1 VKLRNVVRRS
11 YLAKVNPITIN
22 FDKVKME
29 IKRKIELIKSYRSKN
44 GNVKFRLKNSNYETL
59 SSNKNGGG
67 DSKPYY
73 SFFEEQEKLNKN
85 KYREDLKEKNYDE
98 ELLSQKESEYFEDE
112 SEDDYEERVKNYYKN
127 KKVSSLSKY
136 KNDKDD
142 SDDSD
147 GDVEIYG
154 NKFRRKISD
163 KILNKYNR
171 KKELY
176 NDDLDEYSEQNY
188 DDDLEN
194 EDRIV
199 RKKSNNKTVKNQRI
213 RYLEEDEDF
222 LDNRG
227 DEIDRYKYSPAI
239 INIKNI
245 YPVRGGCGE
254 KINMVKKILLENQ
267 ELNSINLKKI
277 QNLMRQISQGRI
289 DSKINIKMKIE
300 ELKNLNLEI
309 LKKKRNGEDSERE
322 STRRRRDREDYYRQE
337 LSEEDD
343 ELFETKRQSKN
354 CGKTIVSINVASKNG
369 VSVEFDK
376 KNRRRYEES
385 EE

>member
-1 VKLRNVVRRS
+1 MRNVVRRS

-59 SSNKNGGG
+59 SSNKNGGR

-176 NDDLDEYSEQNY
+176 NDDLDEYSEQN

-254 KINMVKKILLENQ
+254 KNKYGEENIVRKSRVK
-267 ELNSINLKKI
+267 LNKFEEDTEFDEADIPRSNRFKNKY
-277 QNLMRQISQGRI
+277 QNEDRG
-289 DSKINIKMKIE
+289 IE
-300 ELKNLNLEI
+300 KFESRNFE
-309 LKKKRNGEDSERE
+309 KKRNGEDSERE
-322 STRRRRDREDYYRQE
+322 STRRRRDRENYYRQE

-354 CGKTIVSINVASKNG
+354 CGKTSVSINVASKNG

-385 EE
+385 EV

>member
-142 SDDSD
+142 SD

-176 NDDLDEYSEQNY
+176 NDDLDEYSEQNDDD

-254 KINMVKKILLENQ
+254 KNKYGEENIVRKSRVK
-267 ELNSINLKKI
+267 LNKFEEDTEFDEADIPRSNRFKNKY
-277 QNLMRQISQGRI
+277 QNEDRG
-289 DSKINIKMKIE
+289 IE
-300 ELKNLNLEI
+300 KFESRNFE
-309 LKKKRNGEDSERE
+309 KKRNGEDSERE
-322 STRRRRDREDYYRQE
+322 STRRRDRENYYRQE

-385 EE
+385 EV

>member
-1 VKLRNVVRRS
+1 MRNVVRRS

-59 SSNKNGGG
+59 SSNKNGGR

-176 NDDLDEYSEQNY
+176 NDDLDEYSEQN

-199 RKKSNNKTVKNQRI
+199 RKKSNNKTVKNQSI

-254 KINMVKKILLENQ
+254 KNKYGEENIVRKSRVK
-267 ELNSINLKKI
+267 LNKFEEDTEFDEADIPRSNRFKNKY
-277 QNLMRQISQGRI
+277 QNEDRG
-289 DSKINIKMKIE
+289 IE
-300 ELKNLNLEI
+300 KFESRNFE
-309 LKKKRNGEDSERE
+309 KKRNGEDSERE
-322 STRRRRDREDYYRQE
+322 STRRRRDRENYYRQE